1 MSPFPRSHPLLLAAL
16 TALAGCSSN
25 TGSNSLTTPPPITRQ
40 VALTNF
46 TDCNTLDQAIVDTM
60 VLQMKSQL
68 QMVQQG
74 YFWPVGVA
82 NGGGVVPATASNAA
96 GPSAYT
102 TTTAQVAG
110 VDEADFVQ
118 NDGTHIFVL
127 SGNSLYALSSW
138 PPQDLSLT
146 GTLTLEGW
154 PREMFYDATAGV
166 VVVFSSVYTPLPI
179 DAASTGNASPG
190 VATGPICVDP
200 GWACGYS
207 YDDVTKVT
215 TVDAATLSVKA
226 ELYLPGSYLT
236 ARRIGSQVRVVI
248 NDSLPFPAGVAF
260 WPQLPPNATTDQR
273 NQAFAQLE
281 QANEALIR
289 SYSLDDWLRRPS
301 YKTATGTVVPLS
313 YSCTDFAR
321 SNGTTRLGIVT
332 IATLSLDGQGLTSRT
347 SVLEQADLVYAS
359 ASTLYI
365 AAQHWW
371 WWPAP
376 GQDDATYIHA
386 FDISQANSAP
396 YLGSGVV
403 NGTPQNQYSFDEWNG
418 NLRVATQTAHRVAD
432 PSTGPW
438 GDVQTASQVSVVTL
452 DGGSLV
458 NTGTSPEVAPGDTL
472 TASRFLGSRGFL
484 VASRQVDPLLT
495 FDLSNPAQPKEVA
508 ELQISGFSSFL
519 YPIDDTHLLAVGEQL
534 GSNFSSEELQLLL
547 FDVTDLT
554 APKVTSQVVVGTGYS
569 SSQALWDPHA
579 LTWFPEKKLLALPFV
594 DWQPPAG
601 PSPTWNGFVSDLRL
615 FSVDTTAG
623 ITSAGSLS
631 MADVYENTGDE
642 NWSYYWS
649 PLVMRSILADDPSSG
664 RSAVYAI
671 SNGGVRSAWVSS
683 LPSWLGTVTFSP
695 LISPT
700 PLP

>member
-1 MSPFPRSHPLLLAAL
+1 MSPLPRIRPLLLAAL
-16 TALAGCSSN
+16 ALLAGCSSS
-25 TGSNSLTTPPPITRQ
+25 TSSNNLTNPPPITRQ

-46 TDCNTLDQAIVDTM
+46 TDCSSLDQAIVDTE

-68 QMVQQG
+68 EMVQQG

-82 NGGGVVPATASNAA
+82 SGGPVPATASNAA

-127 SGNSLYALSSW
+127 SGNSLYAASSW
-138 PPQDLSLT
+138 PPQSLSLT
-146 GTLTLEGW
+146 GQLSLEGW
-154 PREMFYDATAGV
+154 PREMFYDAAQGV
-166 VVVFSSVYTPLPI
+166 VVVFSSVYSPRPI
-179 DAASTGNASPG
+179 DAAAPGVASPG
-190 VATGPICVDP
+190 LASAPICVDP

-207 YDDVTKVT
+207 LDNVTKVT
-215 TVDAATLSVKA
+215 TIDAATLTVKA

-236 ARRIGSQVRVVI
+236 ARRIGSQVRLVL
-248 NDSLPFPAGVAF
+248 NDALPFPAGLRF
-260 WPQLPPNATTDQR
+260 WPDLPVNATTDER

-301 YKTATGTVVPLS
+301 YKNAAGVTVPLG

-321 SNGTTRLGIVT
+321 SNGSTRVGIVT

-371 WWPAP
+371 WWPTP

-386 FDISQANSAP
+386 FDITKANAAA

-418 NLRVATQTAHRVAD
+418 SLRVASQLAHRVAD
-432 PSTGPW
+432 TATGPW
-438 GDVQTASQVSVVTL
+438 GDVQTASQVSVLTL
-452 DGGSLV
+452 SGGSLV

-484 VASRQVDPLLT
+484 LASRQVDPLIT
-495 FDLSNPAQPKEVA
+495 FDLSNPANPTKVA
-508 ELQISGFSSFL
+508 ELQVSGFRSFL

-534 GSNFSSEELQLLL
+534 APDHSSEQLQLTL

-554 APKVTSQVVVGTGYS
+554 APKVTSQAVVGTGYS
-569 SSQALWDPHA
+569 SSLALWDPHA
-579 LTWFPEKKLLALPFV
+579 LTWFPQKKLLALPFV
-594 DWQPPAG
+594 DWQ

-615 FSVDTTAG
+615 FTVDTTTG
-623 ITSAGSLS
+623 ITAAGSLS
-631 MADVYENTGDE
+631 MADVYENTGDQ

-649 PLVMRSILADDPSSG
+649 PLVTRSILADDPVSG
-664 RSAVYAI
+664 ASAVYAI
-671 SNGGVRSAWVSS
+671 SDAGLRSAWVSS
-683 LPSWLGTVTFSP
+683 LPGWLATVHF
-695 LISPT
+695 T
-700 PLP
+700 PLLSTSP